1 MKLPL
6 VSSDK
11 ILKILVN
18 KKGFSITRQKGSHIS
33 LHKKTEEGTFLV
45 VVPKKKTVKKG
56 TLLSILR
63 QAKIKKEEFMKLL
76 REV

>member
-11 ILKILVN
+11 VLKFLS
-18 KKGFSITRQKGSHIS
+18 KEGFYIVRQRGSHIS
-33 LHKKTEEGTFLV
+33 LHRKEGNNTLLV
-45 VVPKKKTVKKG
+45 VVPRRKEIKKG

-63 QAKIKKEEFMKLL
+63 QAKITKEEFINKIK
-76 REV
+76 EV

>member
-11 ILKILVN
+11 VLKYLSG
-18 KKGFSITRQKGSHIS
+18 KGFNVARQRGSHIS
-33 LHKKTEEGTFLV
+33 LHKKNGKTLLV
-45 VVPKKKTVKKG
+45 VVPRRKEIKKG

-63 QAKIKKEEFMKLL
+63 QAEIKRDDFINEI
-76 REV
+76 

>member
-11 ILKILVN
+11 ILKFLS
-18 KKGFSITRQKGSHIS
+18 KKGFEIVRQRGSHIS
-33 LHKKTEEGTFLV
+33 LHKKEDGKILLA
-45 VVPKKKTVKKG
+45 VVPRRSQIKRG

-63 QAKIKKEEFMKLL
+63 QAKISREEFLEGI
-76 REV
+76 R

>member
-11 ILKILVN
+11 VLKFLSG
-18 KKGFSITRQKGSHIS
+18 KGFSVTRQRGSHIS
-33 LHKKTEEGTFLV
+33 LHKKQDSKTLLV
-45 VVPKKKTVKKG
+45 VVPRRKEIKKG

-63 QAKIKKEEFMKLL
+63 QAEISKDEFI
-76 REV
+76 ESIS